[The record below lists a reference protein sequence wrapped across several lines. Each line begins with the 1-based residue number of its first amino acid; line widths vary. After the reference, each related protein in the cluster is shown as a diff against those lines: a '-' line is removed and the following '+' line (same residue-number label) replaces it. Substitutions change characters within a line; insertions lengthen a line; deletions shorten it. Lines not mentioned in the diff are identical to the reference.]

1 MRTVKLGPIYTV
13 PGQPDVKYRML
24 VIRRGTDGE
33 NDTED
38 NYYNWDHDYV
48 TTFAITLSAMD
59 ELTNRLAKVKPLDDG
74 TNLSGYVWVRVQFT
88 TLDGGPKIHN
98 YTLYANGMSPQ
109 NNLVSEVL
117 GVEYMDGADIEEL
130 PQCLSVPIRMMLVRG
145 RGTDTSMFIADTKCM
160 WFYNLDLTVE
170 DLLEITGRN
179 RWGFEHNNA
188 KLFNELVEVLSTR
201 ESIEGSA

>member
-1 MRTVKLGPIYTV
+1 
-13 PGQPDVKYRML
+13 
-24 VIRRGTDGE
+24 
-33 NDTED
+33 
-38 NYYNWDHDYV
+38 
-48 TTFAITLSAMD
+48 
-59 ELTNRLAKVKPLDDG
+59 
-74 TNLSGYVWVRVQFT
+74 
-88 TLDGGPKIHN
+88 
-98 YTLYANGMSPQ
+98 
-109 NNLVSEVL
+109 
-117 GVEYMDGADIEEL
+117 MDGADIEEL